1 MNRPRFST
9 LERTYKGLKWNMNHA
24 RDNYYTVENETIYSI
39 PHIYLAYLF

>member
-24 RDNYYTVENETIYSI
+24 RDNYYTVENETTLYST
-39 PHIYLAYLF
+39 YLFSV